1 MAYID
6 AQGTVI
12 TCADS
17 LNAAQTIGQ
26 VQSIGTFA
34 PGTRTERDRTTLAS
48 TAKEWGYG
56 LKDNGVFTITTFY
69 DPTDAGQA
77 ELLLQ
82 EAATEAPTREWTVTF
97 SNGEVHTFNGLLTE
111 SPIEVGVDTDLTRTW
126 SVRITGAITR
136 TP

>member
-1 MAYID
+1 MAFID

-12 TCADS
+12 TVADS
-17 LNAAQTIGQ
+17 LNAAKTIGQ

-34 PGTRTERDRTTLAS
+34 PGSRTERDRTTLAS

-69 DPTDAGQA
+69 DPTDVGQA

>member
-1 MAYID
+1 MAFID
-6 AQGTVI
+6 AQGTTI
-12 TCADS
+12 TCADA
-17 LNAAQTIGQ
+17 LGAPQTIGQ

-34 PGTRTERDRTTLAS
+34 PGTRTERDRTSLQS
-48 TAKEWGYG
+48 VAKEWGYG

-69 DPTDAGQA
+69 DPTDVGQA